1 MSELALI
8 LRKWYAESFC
18 RAEASIR
25 EDPLPRLLFHRF
37 PIIAPHLAALSML
50 SGRTRKAGRSVV
62 RDMKATFTPHN
73 FRTFGWFLAVA
84 TVLCSAWIV
93 PAIAKDEEPWAQI
106 EARTKFLR
114 TRHYIEAV
122 RVHSDVYRSARA
134 KGGQDVSGPFP
145 VHVIL
150 PEDYEQDVHRRYG
163 VVYLLGGKSG
173 WDNGPELGGAT
184 YWSVWCKTPLTMD
197 NLKSGHL
204 TAASFQENVTND
216 ELRVFNRWL
225 QDDPYE
231 DVIVV
236 SVWNPGGGNTAQYQK
251 YLIGEVIPFIDAH
264 YRTVPDRRF
273 RGIDGACAG
282 AAQAIMI
289 SSRRPDIFGYAGGQQ
304 TDLGSYPMTNQVW
317 HSNISQIRKAG
328 GVAYNINTNVKDGC
342 NTYSN
347 GGRLYE
353 LVQDMAAAGLPVD
366 VHVFQSCGHGY
377 CAYRYPNGHQALYW
391 FSKQFKRNMRAL
403 GINRDIPQV
412 PVASSPPTS
421 APGAQWAVDGPW
433 PVELKTGPL
442 HGLW

>member
-1 MSELALI
+1 MRRSRTL
-8 LRKWYAESFC
+8 K
-18 RAEASIR
+18 AST
-25 EDPLPRLLFHRF
+25 
-37 PIIAPHLAALSML
+37 
-50 SGRTRKAGRSVV
+50 SGVSV
-62 RDMKATFTPHN
+62 MKATFVLHQLLTLGWLLALG
-73 FRTFGWFLAVA
+73 TFML
-84 TVLCSAWIV
+84 SAWIA
-93 PAIAKDEEPWAQI
+93 PAMAREEEPWAQI

-134 KGGQDVSGPFP
+134 KAGEEVPGPFP

-150 PEDYEQDVHRRYG
+150 PEDYEKDIHRRYG

-184 YWSVWCKTPLTMD
+184 YWSVWCKVPLTMD
-197 NLKSGHL
+197 NLKSGSL
-204 TAASFQENVTND
+204 TSASFQDNVNNE
-216 ELRVFNRWL
+216 ELKVFNRWL
-225 QDDPYE
+225 KDDPYE

-236 SVWNPGGGNTAQYQK
+236 SLWNPGGGNTAQYQK
-251 YLIGEVIPFIDAH
+251 YLIGEVMPFIDAH

-289 SSRRPDIFGYAGGQQ
+289 SSARPDVFAYAGGQQ

-317 HSNISQIRKAG
+317 HSNISRIRQAG

-353 LVQDMAAAGLPVD
+353 LVQDMVSAGLPVE

-377 CAYRYPNGHQALYW
+377 CAYRYPNGHQALFW

-403 GINRDIPQV
+403 GINQDIPRQQ
-412 PVASSPPTS
+412 VASVPSNAAS
-421 APGAQWAVDGPW
+421 GAAWEAEKPW
-433 PVELKTGPL
+433 SLDIKTGPL
-442 HGLW
+442 PGLW